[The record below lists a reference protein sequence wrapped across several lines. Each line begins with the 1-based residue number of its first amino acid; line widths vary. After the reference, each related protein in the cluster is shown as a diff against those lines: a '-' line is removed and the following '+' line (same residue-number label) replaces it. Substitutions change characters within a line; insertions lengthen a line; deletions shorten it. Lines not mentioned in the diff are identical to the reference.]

1 MIVIAYV
8 KNHTQ
13 DLGSSSIHCLI
24 PFIQILE
31 VPLNLCSKGTYIS
44 ICLGLSKIG
53 LDLLQRN
60 NFLMCFFFFFKIFGR
75 GIWTI
80 FFKVFIEF
88 VTMLLVLCIV
98 FLAARH
104 VGP

>member
-60 NFLMCFFFFFKIFGR
+60 NFLMCFFFFLRFLGGGYGPF
-75 GIWTI
+75 

-88 VTMLLVLCIV
+88 VTILLVLCIF